1 MVDFRSRSD
10 RLFDRVNVAMLVV
23 ILVAT
28 LYPVYFV
35 VIASVSSPTLVSAG
49 HVYLWPE
56 GFNVEGY
63 TYILRD
69 RRIMIGYRNS
79 LIYAVGQTVVSLVL
93 TIPAAYALS
102 RRDMRWRGLIMFY
115 FVFTLYF
122 TGGIIPFYV
131 VVLKLGLKDSIWSL
145 MLPNAVNVFNLIVA
159 RTFFQSNI
167 PDELLESAQLDG
179 CTNTRFFISIVLP
192 VGQAIIAIVVLFNVV
207 QNWNAFFHALL
218 FINDQAKYPLQLVLR
233 RMLILNQL
241 LSGGGEGL
249 EALSPEEIQRRQ
261 LLADLLRYGTIVVA
275 IAPLMILYPFIQR
288 HFVKGIMVG
297 SIKG

>member
-69 RRIMIGYRNS
+69 KRIMIGYRNS
-79 LIYAVGQTVVSLVL
+79 LVYAVGQTVVSLVL

>member
-1 MVDFRSRSD
+1 M
-10 RLFDRVNVAMLVV
+10 
-23 ILVAT
+23 
-28 LYPVYFV
+28 
-35 VIASVSSPTLVSAG
+35 SAG

-63 TYILRD
+63 SYILRD
-69 RRIMIGYRNS
+69 KRIMIGYRNS
-79 LIYAVGQTVVSLVL
+79 LIYAVGQTIVSLVL

-131 VVLKLGLKDSIWSL
+131 VVLKLGLKDSVWSL

-179 CTNTRFFISIVLP
+179 CTNTRFFVSIVLP

>member
-1 MVDFRSRSD
+1 MVDFRSRAD
-10 RLFDRVNVAMLVV
+10 RLFDRVNVAMLTV

-63 TYILRD
+63 SYILRD
-69 RRIMIGYRNS
+69 KRIMIGYRNS
-79 LIYAVGQTVVSLVL
+79 LIYAVGQTIVSLVL

-131 VVLKLGLKDSIWSL
+131 VVLKLGLKDSVWSL

-179 CTNTRFFISIVLP
+179 CTNTRFFVSIVLP

>member
-1 MVDFRSRSD
+1 MVDFRSRAD
-10 RLFDRVNVAMLVV
+10 RLFDRVNVAMLTVV
-23 ILVAT
+23 LVAT

-69 RRIMIGYRNS
+69 KRIMIGYRNS
-79 LIYAVGQTVVSLVL
+79 LVYAVGQTVVSLVL

-131 VVLKLGLKDSIWSL
+131 VVLKLGLKDSVWSL

>member
-1 MVDFRSRSD
+1 MVDFRSRAD

-23 ILVAT
+23 ILAAT

-69 RRIMIGYRNS
+69 KRIMIGYRNS

>member
-69 RRIMIGYRNS
+69 KRIMIGYRNS

-131 VVLKLGLKDSIWSL
+131 VVLKLGLKDSVWSL

-179 CTNTRFFISIVLP
+179 CTNTRFFVSIVLP

>member
-1 MVDFRSRSD
+1 MVDFRSRA
-10 RLFDRVNVAMLVV
+10 DRVFDGFNLALLIVV
-23 ILVAT
+23 LVAT

-35 VIASVSSPTLVSAG
+35 VIASVSSPTMVSAG
-49 HVYLWPE
+49 HVYLWPR

-69 RRIMIGYRNS
+69 NRIMIGYRNS
-79 LIYAVGQTVVSLVL
+79 LIYAVGQTIISLVL
-93 TIPAAYALS
+93 TIPAAYALA
-102 RRDMRWRGLIMFY
+102 RRDMRGRGLIMFY

-131 VVLKLGLKDSIWSL
+131 VVLKLGLKDSVWSL

-218 FINDQAKYPLQLVLR
+218 FINDQTKYPLQLVLR
-233 RMLILNQL
+233 RLLILNQL

-261 LLADLLRYGTIVVA
+261 FLADLLRYGTIVVA

>member
-1 MVDFRSRSD
+1 MVDFRSRA
-10 RLFDRVNVAMLVV
+10 DRVFDGVNVTLLALV
-23 ILVAT
+23 LAAT

-35 VIASVSSPTLVSAG
+35 VIASVSSPTMVSAG
-49 HVYLWPE
+49 HVYLWPR
-56 GFNVEGY
+56 GFNLEGY
-63 TYILRD
+63 SYILRD
-69 RRIMIGYRNS
+69 NRILIGYRNS
-79 LIYAVGQTVVSLVL
+79 LIYAVGQTVISLLL

-102 RRDMRWRGLIMFY
+102 RRDLRARGLIMFY

-131 VVLKLGLKDSIWSL
+131 VVRRLGLNNSVWAL

-218 FINDQAKYPLQLVLR
+218 FINEQSKYPLQLVLR
-233 RMLILNQL
+233 RLLILNQL
-241 LSGGGEGL
+241 LTGGGEGL
-249 EALSPEEIQRRQ
+249 ETMSPEEIQRRQ
-261 LLADLLRYGTIVVA
+261 FIADLLRYGIIVVA

>member
-23 ILVAT
+23 ILAAT

-69 RRIMIGYRNS
+69 KRIMIGYRNS

-131 VVLKLGLKDSIWSL
+131 VVLKLGLKDSVWSL

-159 RTFFQSNI
+159 RTFFASNI

-275 IAPLMILYPFIQR
+275 IAPLMVLYPFIQR